1 MQKFREDFPSLSN
14 DEYQQ
19 ACYHYAGFSPKF
31 ISLLMHQKYPTI
43 YKRRTRIKEKIMASD
58 SAHKEELIA
67 NLKGAGESGT
77 ATTGYPAS
85 GGKQ

>member
-67 NLKGAGESGT
+67 NLN
-77 ATTGYPAS
+77 
-85 GGKQ
+85 